1 MNHTV
6 KRKEKN
12 DKKESDFSFPAFQ
25 KESIKE
31 RLAKLMRGRS
41 KTAVAKAWGLPFST
55 LNNYFEKDATPSL
68 QVASQIAFAEGV
80 SIDWLVFG
88 KVDAESLH
96 PQTDNNAQNQPLDI
110 TQQRLLAIL
119 SALES
124 PEAERLSKLLA
135 LNGAKYLSRLL
146 EPENQELI
154 QLEGRKR
161 AAALLLDNL
170 SDDRVREILAEI
182 EASNLSHSLK
192 AKAG

>member
-1 MNHTV
+1 M
-6 KRKEKN
+6 
-12 DKKESDFSFPAFQ
+12 
-25 KESIKE
+25 
-31 RLAKLMRGRS
+31 
-41 KTAVAKAWGLPFST
+41 
-55 LNNYFEKDATPSL
+55 
-68 QVASQIAFAEGV
+68 
-80 SIDWLVFG
+80 
-88 KVDAESLH
+88 
-96 PQTDNNAQNQPLDI
+96 
-110 TQQRLLAIL
+110 AIL

>member
-1 MNHTV
+1 MNHIV
-6 KRKEKN
+6 KGKERN
-12 DKKESDFSFPAFQ
+12 DEKESVFSFPAFQ

-31 RLAKLMRGRS
+31 RLTKLMRGRS

-88 KVDAESLH
+88 RGATESSQPQSDANIQH
-96 PQTDNNAQNQPLDI
+96 QPPDI

-154 QLEGRKR
+154 RLEGRKR
-161 AAALLLDNL
+161 AAALLLDSL
-170 SDDRVREILAEI
+170 PDERVREILAEI
-182 EASNLSHSLK
+182 EASILSESVK

>member
-1 MNHTV
+1 MV
-6 KRKEKN
+6 KGKERN
-12 DKKESDFSFPAFQ
+12 DEKESVFSFPAFQ

-31 RLAKLMRGRS
+31 RLTKLMRGRS

-88 KVDAESLH
+88 RGATESSQPQSDANIQH
-96 PQTDNNAQNQPLDI
+96 QPPDI

-154 QLEGRKR
+154 RLEGRKR

-170 SDDRVREILAEI
+170 PDERVREILAEI
-182 EASNLSHSLK
+182 EASILSESVK

>member
-1 MNHTV
+1 MNQ
-6 KRKEKN
+6 RIREKERN
-12 DKKESDFSFPAFQ
+12 NEKESDFSFPAFQ

-31 RLAKLMRGRS
+31 RLIKLMRGRS

-55 LNNYFEKDATPSL
+55 LNNYFEKDAMPSL

-88 KVDAESLH
+88 KVDSESSH
-96 PQTDNNAQNQPLDI
+96 PQPDSNVQYQSLDI

-161 AAALLLDNL
+161 VAALLLDNL
-170 SDDRVREILAEI
+170 SDDRVREILEEI
-182 EASNLSHSLK
+182 EIDNLSNNVK
-192 AKAG
+192 TKAG

>member
-1 MNHTV
+1 MNHIV
-6 KRKEKN
+6 NRKERSTE
-12 DKKESDFSFPAFQ
+12 KESDFSFPVFQ

-31 RLAKLMRGRS
+31 RLAMLMRGRS

-88 KVDAESLH
+88 KEDIEPISPKIDENVQLS
-96 PQTDNNAQNQPLDI
+96 LDI

-119 SALES
+119 SALEAS
-124 PEAERLSKLLA
+124 EAERLSKILA

-161 AAALLLDNL
+161 AAALLLDHL
-170 SDDRVREILAEI
+170 SDERVREILADI
-182 EASNLSHSLK
+182 ESDKLSSSLES
-192 AKAG
+192 KAG

>member
-1 MNHTV
+1 MNHIV
-6 KRKEKN
+6 KGKERN
-12 DKKESDFSFPAFQ
+12 DEKESVFSFPAFQ

-31 RLAKLMRGRS
+31 RLTKLMRGRS

-88 KVDAESLH
+88 RGATESSQPQSDANIQH
-96 PQTDNNAQNQPLDI
+96 QPPDI

-154 QLEGRKR
+154 RLEGRKR

-170 SDDRVREILAEI
+170 PDERVREILAEI
-182 EASNLSHSLK
+182 EASILSESVK